1 MNEPSAIPTFERRAR
16 EHRITK
22 ETDVLIDLSL
32 DGTGSADV
40 ATGVPFLDHM
50 LDALGR
56 HGCLDLTVEASGD
69 VEIDDH
75 HTVEDVGIV
84 LGTCVRRALGDAR
97 GITRY
102 G

>member
-50 LDALGR
+50 PVSYT
-56 HGCLDLTVEASGD
+56 HLTLP
-69 VEIDDH
+69 
-75 HTVEDVGIV
+75 T
-84 LGTCVRRALGDAR
+84 
-97 GITRY
+97 ITRV
-102 G
+102 

>member
-56 HGCLDLTVEASGD
+56 HG
-69 VEIDDH
+69 
-75 HTVEDVGIV
+75 
-84 LGTCVRRALGDAR
+84 RP
-97 GITRY
+97 Y
-102 G
+102 GGGKW